1 MEMQRR
7 KFFSRLVWVAV
18 LACTLCVG
26 LNPGAL
32 AESQKLTVRVM
43 TRNMDAGTDLN
54 YLVAADTG
62 PGFLAGLLTTVAE
75 VDASNPPARA
85 TQLAAEIAAAEPDL
99 IALQEATLWSIEQ
112 GGQTRVYDQLEL
124 LQTALDDAGQ
134 HYRIAVRQVL
144 ADIPV
149 NIPGLVSIRFTDQNA
164 IMVRTD
170 LPPGHLDVLGTE
182 THLFENFLVFPTP
195 IGVSIPF
202 PNGWLAVDLKIRGAR
217 FKFANTHLLSPVP
230 GDFFQAT
237 AGIQVQQAD
246 ELLDGLSSTSLPV
259 VLAGDFN
266 SDAEVPQQ
274 GPDRTPTAG
283 VISGAGYQDAWHL
296 LHPADTG
303 YTWPLFLEDQ
313 PPPNFNLPA
322 DPVERIDLI
331 FSHGP
336 TPLSAERTGTGR
348 GQDVFASDHA
358 GVVVN
363 FSLENHRPDVPN
375 GKK

>member
-1 MEMQRR
+1 MKIQRR
-7 KFFSRLVWVAV
+7 KVFSRFVWAAV

-26 LNPGAL
+26 LNPETL
-32 AESQKLTVRVM
+32 AESQELTVRVM

-62 PGFLAGLLTTVAE
+62 PEFVAGLLTTVAE

-85 TQLAAEIAAAEPDL
+85 AQLAAEIAAAEPDL
-99 IALQEATLWSIEQ
+99 IALQEVTLWRIEQ
-112 GGQTRVYDQLEL
+112 GGTTRIYDQLAL
-124 LQTALDDAGQ
+124 LQKALEDAGQ
-134 HYRIAVRQVL
+134 HYRVALRQTL

-149 NIPGLVSIRFTDQNA
+149 DIPGIVSIRFTDQNA
-164 IMVRTD
+164 ILVRTD
-170 LPPGHLDVLGTE
+170 LPPGHLDILGTE
-182 THLFENFLVFPTP
+182 THLFEHFLVFDTP
-195 IGVSIPF
+195 VGLSIPF
-202 PNGWLAVDLKIRGAR
+202 PNGWLALDLKIRGAR
-217 FKFANTHLLSPVP
+217 FKFANTHLISPVP
-230 GDFFQAT
+230 GVFFQVT
-237 AGIQVQQAD
+237 AGIQVQQAE
-246 ELLDGLSSTSLPV
+246 ELLDGLSGTSLPV
-259 VLAGDFN
+259 ILAGDFN

-296 LHPADTG
+296 LYPAETG

-313 PPPNFNLPA
+313 PPPNFNPPA

-331 FSHGP
+331 FSYGP
-336 TPLSAERTGTGR
+336 TPLSAERTGTVR
-348 GQDVFASDHA
+348 GQAVFASDHA

-363 FSLENHRPDVPN
+363 FSLENHRPEVPN